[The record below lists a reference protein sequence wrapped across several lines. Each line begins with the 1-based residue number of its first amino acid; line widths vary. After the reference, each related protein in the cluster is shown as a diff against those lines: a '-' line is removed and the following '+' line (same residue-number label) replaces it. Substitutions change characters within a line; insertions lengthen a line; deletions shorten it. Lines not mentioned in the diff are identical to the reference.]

1 MIEDNLLGEDVTIEL
16 ATWNAPEELLAM
28 VQGGEH
34 DLYAFP
40 LTVVSTFI
48 IKGWMCG

>member
-1 MIEDNLLGEDVTIEL
+1 MMEAGLLGENVTIDL
-16 ATWNAPEELLAM
+16 NVWNSPEELLAM

-40 LTVVSTFI
+40 LTVFPHSTTRA
-48 IKGWMCG
+48 WMCA